1 MLVEVKEQR
10 QDQVPNQ
17 LSLSE
22 LGHSI
27 HMKLINV
34 MCQLHLSNKQLGHS
48 CTYASGD
55 SQDRSFG
62 KMITNLSF
70 EIFF

>member
-1 MLVEVKEQR
+1 
-10 QDQVPNQ
+10 
-17 LSLSE
+17 
-22 LGHSI
+22 
-27 HMKLINV
+27 

-62 KMITNLSF
+62 KNDNKSFLLKFFSDGPICMRQFLSTF
-70 EIFF
+70 SSIKQIQIHIQF